1 VRIKNLSK
9 TIATNWPAKIISLL
23 VAIIIFFIYRIDTQ
37 QQFSI
42 PLDKK
47 LPPGFAIANDY
58 PKRVDVILRGVK
70 YRTPLEESNFYAFF
84 DISNI
89 RTEGQVQVGIT
100 VKLIPE
106 DLKLGTFEFE
116 YSPTQI
122 TVQLEQE
129 IEKKVQVIPNLVG
142 SPPNGYK
149 HEFKIDPKT
158 ITIRGPRSHVQK
170 ITEVTTEKI
179 DLTGRI
185 SEMKSFV
192 KINTGS
198 SFVRPLEN
206 KEVLLQ
212 ISISQ
217 EQITKRFS
225 NIAIVLTNTPF
236 ALQVM
241 SAIPRG
247 FIELK
252 GNQIDID
259 TLDSDQIRLVVN
271 CLEATEPGEYVFA
284 PEPDIPEKMTV
295 VSYGP
300 QTIVIK
306 FGIQ

>member
-1 VRIKNLSK
+1 VRIKDFSK
-9 TIATNWPAKIISLL
+9 TILTNWPVKIISLL
-23 VAIIIFFIYRIDTQ
+23 VAIIIFIIYRIDTE

-58 PKRVDVILRGVK
+58 PKRVDVILRGIK
-70 YRTPLEESNFYAFF
+70 YRTPLDESNFYAFF
-84 DISNI
+84 DASNI
-89 RTEGQVQVGIT
+89 KTEGQVQVGIT
-100 VKLIPE
+100 VKLLPE

-129 IEKKVQVIPNLVG
+129 IEKKVRVTPNFVG

-149 HEFKIDPKT
+149 YEYKIDPKT
-158 ITIRGPRSHVQK
+158 VTIRGPRSHVEK

-192 KINTGS
+192 KINTRN

-206 KEVLLQ
+206 KEILLQ

-217 EQITKRFS
+217 EQITKTFP
-225 NIAIVLTNTPF
+225 NIPIVLTNTPF

-247 FIELK
+247 FVELK

-259 TLDSDQIRLVVN
+259 TLDSNQIRLVVN
-271 CLEATEPGEYVFA
+271 CLEATEPGEYVFV
-284 PEPDIPEKMTV
+284 PEPDVPQKMTV
-295 VSYGP
+295 VNYGP
-300 QTIVIK
+300 QTIIIK
-306 FGIQ
+306 FGIR